1 MKNLT
6 GESIKIFREKL
17 KQYVENF
24 QNKSE
29 IEATRE
35 RALTLI
41 SSIYG
46 DESSQYKRFRDVGFS
61 SWTSGSYTQ
70 NDINTFISILQGIL
84 DTLDVLEG

>member
-35 RALTLI
+35 HALTLI

-46 DESSQYKRFRDVGFS
+46 DKSSQYKKFRDVGFS

-70 NDINTFISILQGIL
+70 NDINTFISILQGIM